1 MRFLQAAQFDSLSD
15 LNSWL
20 KDRGERPDVV
30 SITPF
35 VTGASGECRERDPGD
50 GSEYGS
56 KKDGAASIGRCC
68 LVEHWVEG

>member
-1 MRFLQAAQFDSLSD
+1 MRFLQVAQFDSLSD

-35 VTGASGECRERDPGD
+35 VTGPAANAGREILETAPSTARRRT
-50 GSEYGS
+50 E
-56 KKDGAASIGRCC
+56 R
-68 LVEHWVEG
+68 LR